1 MMPAMGSD
9 EQRPVFGRS
18 PDGRPD
24 WFWISSPHRLMRKAD
39 KSRLSP
45 GVRTYQRVLWT
56 MIVVGVIATITF
68 FIVMLVL
75 LRG

>member
-1 MMPAMGSD
+1 
-9 EQRPVFGRS
+9 
-18 PDGRPD
+18 
-24 WFWISSPHRLMRKAD
+24 MRKAD
-39 KSRLSP
+39 NSRLSP

-56 MIVVGVIATITF
+56 MIVVGVIAAITF